1 MNFSTTT
8 SYYSAFHLPLQF
20 GKKFK
25 KNEWENRRHYK
36 KEKEKLH
43 LWYFS
48 GPYMEGTCPSG
59 GSPPRFLAKVNAR
72 IPRLCARFVHLRVGR
87 KRVVYIMTYESWAMV
102 KGPPYNCTEYRT
114 VIACRL
120 LKDVSY
126 LFFPF
131 LLLSSNSNAI
141 SQNLLSPSGFVG
153 LHAVTTWFSSQN
165 MAATMSKGYG
175 NLAVFKTR
183 LGIGI
188 LVQGPI
194 TA

>member
-1 MNFSTTT
+1 
-8 SYYSAFHLPLQF
+8 
-20 GKKFK
+20 
-25 KNEWENRRHYK
+25 
-36 KEKEKLH
+36 
-43 LWYFS
+43 
-48 GPYMEGTCPSG
+48 MEGTCPSG

-131 LLLSSNSNAI
+131 LLVTTYYSLRTPTPYPRTCFLPLALLGSMRLPHDFHRKTWLRPCQKVTETWQFLRLASELGFWYRGRSRHNAI
-141 SQNLLSPSGFVG
+141 S
-153 LHAVTTWFSSQN
+153 T
-165 MAATMSKGYG
+165 
-175 NLAVFKTR
+175 
-183 LGIGI
+183 
-188 LVQGPI
+188 LVIQR
-194 TA
+194 TS